1 MKKKQLSSILTLAV
15 LLFFGAYFLS
25 NKPGGENVK
34 GQSVVKSECEFDQ
47 LVYYYLDQC
56 QWCRKVKNEE
66 TLSKVEQL
74 GVKVK
79 KVNANVGPV
88 RHQFEGVPTFVV
100 NEEVTSGYQT
110 FEQLKEK
117 LGCKNDS

>member
-1 MKKKQLSSILTLAV
+1 MKKKYLLLALTALV
-15 LLFFGAYFLS
+15 LFGVYFLS
-25 NKPGGENVK
+25 NKPGGESVK

-56 QWCRKVKNEE
+56 QWCQKVKNEE
-66 TLSKVEQL
+66 TLSKLEKL
-74 GVKVK
+74 GVKIK

-88 RHQFEGVPTFVV
+88 RHRFEGVPTFVI

-110 FEQLKEK
+110 FERLKEK
-117 LGCKNDS
+117 LGCKNDG